1 MSQSLNLEHLCK
13 QCVGIA
19 REAGEKILEI
29 YNSDYNI
36 EEKADSSPLTDA
48 DLAAHNVI
56 VKALTALTPD
66 IPVLS
71 EESAKLPFE
80 VRQKWS
86 TYWLVDPLDGTKEF
100 IKRNGEFTVNIA
112 LIDNHKSIIGVI
124 YVPVLDI
131 DYFGWKDGGS
141 FKIEQGGEATP
152 IQVRKLSDEKLVVV
166 GSRSHGSDQLQ
177 AYMEN
182 LGDSEIKSMGSSL
195 KFCLVAEGKADLY
208 PRIGLTSEWDTGAAH
223 CIVEQAGGRVT
234 KLDMSDLD
242 YNTKDSLL
250 NPFFFVF
257 GDDSRDWSS
266 YLPAEKD
273 EALA

>member
-1 MSQSLNLEHLCK
+1 MSESLNLEHLCK
-13 QCVGIA
+13 QCVEIA
-19 REAGEKILEI
+19 REAGERILEI
-29 YNSDYNI
+29 YNSDYKI
-36 EEKADSSPLTDA
+36 EEKDDKSPLTDA
-48 DLAAHNVI
+48 DLAAHNTI

-66 IPVLS
+66 IPILS

-80 VRQKWS
+80 VRKEWQ

-124 YVPVLDI
+124 HVPVLNI
-131 DYFGWKDGGS
+131 DYFGWENGGS
-141 FKIEQGGEATP
+141 FKIEQGGETQP
-152 IQVRKLSDEKLVVV
+152 IQVRKQTADKLVVV
-166 GSRSHGSDQLQ
+166 GSRSHGSEQLQ
-177 AYMEN
+177 AYMKN
-182 LGDSEIKSMGSSL
+182 LGDSELLSMGSSL

-223 CIVEQAGGRVT
+223 CIVEQAGGHVT

-257 GDDSRDWSS
+257 GDDSRNWST
-266 YLPAEKD
+266 YLPAES
-273 EALA
+273 E

>member
-29 YNSDYNI
+29 YNSDYKI

-56 VKALTALTPD
+56 VKALAALTPD

-141 FKIEQGGEATP
+141 FKIEQDGEATP

>member
-1 MSQSLNLEHLCK
+1 MSDNLNLEHLCK
-13 QCVGIA
+13 ECINIA
-19 REAGEKILEI
+19 RDAGERILEI
-29 YNSDYNI
+29 YNSDYNV
-36 EEKADSSPLTDA
+36 EEKEDSSPLTDA
-48 DLAAHNVI
+48 DLAAHNSI
-56 VKALTALTPD
+56 VKALTALTPN
-66 IPVLS
+66 IPILS

-80 VRQKWS
+80 ERQKWQ

-112 LIDNHKSIIGVI
+112 LISNHKSIIGVI
-124 YVPVLDI
+124 HVPVLNV
-131 DYFGWKDGGS
+131 DYFGWKQGGS
-141 FKIEQGGEATP
+141 FKIEQGGEALAIHVRT
-152 IQVRKLSDEKLVVV
+152 QVADKLVVV
-166 GSRSHGSDQLQ
+166 GSRSHGSEQLQ
-177 AYMEN
+177 AYMNN
-182 LGDSEIKSMGSSL
+182 LGDAELLSMGSSL

-257 GDDSRDWSS
+257 GDSSRDWSS
-266 YLPAEKD
+266 YLPND
-273 EALA
+273 PQ

>member
-29 YNSDYNI
+29 YNSDYKI

-56 VKALTALTPD
+56 VKALAALTPD

-141 FKIEQGGEATP
+141 FKIE
-152 IQVRKLSDEKLVVV
+152 
-166 GSRSHGSDQLQ
+166 
-177 AYMEN
+177 
-182 LGDSEIKSMGSSL
+182 
-195 KFCLVAEGKADLY
+195 
-208 PRIGLTSEWDTGAAH
+208 
-223 CIVEQAGGRVT
+223 
-234 KLDMSDLD
+234 
-242 YNTKDSLL
+242 
-250 NPFFFVF
+250 
-257 GDDSRDWSS
+257 
-266 YLPAEKD
+266 
-273 EALA
+273 

>member
-1 MSQSLNLEHLCK
+1 MSESLNLEQLCK
-13 QCVGIA
+13 QCVKIA
-19 REAGEKILEI
+19 REAGERILEI

-36 EEKADSSPLTDA
+36 EEKDDKSPLTDA
-48 DLAAHNVI
+48 DLAAHNTI

-66 IPVLS
+66 IPILS

-80 VRQKWS
+80 ERKKWQ

-124 YVPVLDI
+124 HVPVLNI
-131 DYFGWKDGGS
+131 DYFGWIDGGS
-141 FKIEQGGEATP
+141 FKIEQAGEAESIHVRQQASDKP
-152 IQVRKLSDEKLVVV
+152 IVV
-166 GSRSHGSDQLQ
+166 GSRSHGSEQLQ
-177 AYMEN
+177 AYMKN
-182 LGDSEIKSMGSSL
+182 LGDSELLSMGSSL

-223 CIVEQAGGRVT
+223 CIVEQAGGQVT
-234 KLDMSDLD
+234 KLDMSPLE

-257 GDDSRDWSS
+257 GDSSRDWSA
-266 YLPAEKD
+266 YLEPET
-273 EALA
+273 E

>member
-1 MSQSLNLEHLCK
+1 MSEPLNLEHLCN
-13 QCVGIA
+13 QCIKIA
-19 REAGEKILEI
+19 RDAGEKILEI
-29 YNSDYNI
+29 YNSDYSI
-36 EEKADSSPLTDA
+36 EEKDDKSPLTDA
-48 DLAAHNVI
+48 DLAAHNTI

-66 IPVLS
+66 IPILS

-80 VRQKWS
+80 ERKKWQ

-124 YVPVLDI
+124 HVPVLNI

-141 FKIEQGGEATP
+141 FKIEQAGEAES
-152 IQVRKLSDEKLVVV
+152 IQVRQQAADKPIVV
-166 GSRSHGSDQLQ
+166 GSRSHGSEQMQ
-177 AYMEN
+177 AYMKN
-182 LGDSEIKSMGSSL
+182 LGDSELLSMGSSL

-223 CIVEQAGGRVT
+223 CIVEQAGGQVT
-234 KLDMSDLD
+234 KLDMSPLD

-257 GDDSRDWSS
+257 GDSSRDWSA
-266 YLPAEKD
+266 YLEPGTE
-273 EALA
+273 